1 MWYTLAEVYD
11 GERVVELFYG
21 ADLPAVAAK
30 LEKFCD
36 EMMQFDLEEMTM
48 DEIDAYYTE
57 GYDEFEQMIEEPSLE
72 TITALHFGCN
82 NGKIDVLTVVEGYD
96 ALQNA
101 FAMYKKNRLKN
112 FDLIAG
118 VEETEGEISKLAK
131 EWKAINLN
139 DFAEET
145 LKYFTK

>member
-48 DEIDAYYTE
+48 DEIDAY
-57 GYDEFEQMIEEPSLE
+57 
-72 TITALHFGCN
+72 
-82 NGKIDVLTVVEGYD
+82 
-96 ALQNA
+96 
-101 FAMYKKNRLKN
+101 
-112 FDLIAG
+112 
-118 VEETEGEISKLAK
+118 
-131 EWKAINLN
+131 
-139 DFAEET
+139 
-145 LKYFTK
+145 